1 MVLFSPPH
9 LRNKQENLC
18 LIEWLLTLKVNVQ
31 PWEMTLPSQELSE
44 ARAGSSLL
52 GLGIYS
58 FACYSSWNTLNFS
71 KSWFGFFPLGRGW
84 LYPLCEFQGCG
95 CPAHW
100 ETPLSLLPYKVPRW
114 PQGRTS
120 AAQQPPQVVRF
131 LPRHHEASS
140 AHQPALHPA
149 SLLVPLLCRR

>member
-1 MVLFSPPH
+1 MVLFSLPH

-18 LIEWLLTLKVNVQ
+18 LIEWLVTLKVNVQ

-58 FACYSSWNTLNFS
+58 FTCYSSWNTLNFS

-149 SLLVPLLCRR
+149 SLLVPLLRRR